1 MDQKKRNSFAI
12 ILSILLIV
20 ISYFSLLTILNYYK
34 DNTNQL
40 NKIDEFSRIKNENES
55 IIFKFSNNK
64 DTELVLSFAKTLDI
78 KFMKI
83 YCDNLFVQRNLEKEI
98 YRLFY
103 NGLTIQEANNLL
115 RAKKNYD
122 DIKKSELWTMRL
134 ISESVGIA
142 TYKMPKE
149 VREVTLTESENN
161 LSQKEKRKTASNYL
175 TSPTYQLANSR
186 IENHLKN
193 FRNSIESRYYYD
205 INLILDNAKKSI
217 TNMSI
222 AIAFLIILQTFVFIN
237 FYLVTRKQKIEINKA
252 NIAKGDFL
260 SRISHD
266 MRTPMN
272 AIIGFSGISLN
283 ETTTNEE
290 RLEYCKKIQSSSKY
304 LLGLINDV
312 LDMSKIEENKF
323 VLNPKPHFYKDF
335 EKDIKALLLPLAEKK
350 GITFRMLKNSHSNY
364 AVEFDKMR
372 LQQVFVNL
380 INNAIKFTPK
390 GGVVECE
397 VITEEPINGY
407 VPHTVIVRDSGIG
420 ISEDFIKNKLF
431 NPFEQEHS
439 DEIKNEQGT
448 GLGLSIVKNIIDI
461 MKGTITCESELGKGT
476 TFTIKFKCKLASDF
490 VENNSSN
497 NFSLEIL
504 NGKKVLLCEDH
515 PLNIQIAKK
524 LLERQK
530 MNVVV
535 AENGKIG
542 LDIFANS
549 KINEYDIILMDI
561 RMPIMDGFTTTRNI
575 RSLLREDARTVP
587 IVAMTANAFL
597 EDIEQSFESGMN
609 GHLSKPVDPNLMYQ
623 TMSKEI
629 SLKNNSI

>member
-20 ISYFSLLTILNYYK
+20 ISYFSLLTVLNYYK

-55 IIFKFSNNK
+55 IIFKFSNSK

-98 YRLFY
+98 YHLFY
-103 NGLTIQEANNLL
+103 NGLTTQEANNLL

-149 VREVTLTESENN
+149 VREVTLTEAENN

-205 INLILDNAKKSI
+205 INFILDNAKKSI
-217 TNMSI
+217 TNVSI

-252 NIAKGDFL
+252 NIAKGEFL

-283 ETTTNEE
+283 KTTTNEE

-350 GITFRMLKNSHSNY
+350 GITFRMLKNLNSNY

-390 GGVVECE
+390 DGVVECE

-490 VENNSSN
+490 VKSNNSN

-515 PLNIQIAKK
+515 PLNVQIAKK
-524 LLERQK
+524 LLEHQK

-609 GHLSKPVDPNLMYQ
+609 GHLAKPIDPNLMYQ

>member
-1 MDQKKRNSFAI
+1 M
-12 ILSILLIV
+12 
-20 ISYFSLLTILNYYK
+20 
-34 DNTNQL
+34 
-40 NKIDEFSRIKNENES
+40 
-55 IIFKFSNNK
+55 
-64 DTELVLSFAKTLDI
+64 
-78 KFMKI
+78 
-83 YCDNLFVQRNLEKEI
+83 
-98 YRLFY
+98 
-103 NGLTIQEANNLL
+103 
-115 RAKKNYD
+115 
-122 DIKKSELWTMRL
+122 
-134 ISESVGIA
+134 
-142 TYKMPKE
+142 
-149 VREVTLTESENN
+149 
-161 LSQKEKRKTASNYL
+161 
-175 TSPTYQLANSR
+175 
-186 IENHLKN
+186 KN

-350 GITFRMLKNSHSNY
+350 CITFRMLKNSHSNY

-490 VENNSSN
+490 VESNNSN